1 MNQTAQAFRQ
11 FRDAGGRHLLV
22 PIPEWERMMAVR
34 EFHAHHR
41 FDAGFANWFEQ
52 AKLITQ
58 LISVSQILRLDVL
71 QRTAVEE
78 QIRHFGQT
86 PMQLFR

>member
-1 MNQTAQAFRQ
+1 M
-11 FRDAGGRHLLV
+11 V
-22 PIPEWERMMAVR
+22 PAAELCCAV
-34 EFHAHHR
+34 H
-41 FDAGFANWFEQ
+41 
-52 AKLITQ
+52 
-58 LISVSQILRLDVL
+58 DVL